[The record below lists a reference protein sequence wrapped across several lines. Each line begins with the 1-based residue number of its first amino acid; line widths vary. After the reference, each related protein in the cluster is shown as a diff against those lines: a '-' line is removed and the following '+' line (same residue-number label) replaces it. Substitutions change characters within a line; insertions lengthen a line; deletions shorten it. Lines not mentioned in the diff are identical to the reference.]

1 VSRTDPDGDDKAQQK
16 REEREK
22 EPEQEL
28 EEGLD
33 ISRLIGNAL
42 RASLGSGSMGA
53 TIDLAGPRRGDP
65 GDVEDLGGPAAP
77 PDGPEDVVIDTLGDP
92 EWSPPPRPAGPLIAP
107 SERLASPELRD
118 ARMNLVEDRAESA
131 DAGEDAWRVPTGDTV
146 ATALRPWAV
155 AASRLAGDDEPGRML
170 AWWAG
175 HGCTTLTSP
184 AARPLVACALASL
197 AWARNGDDDDAS
209 RAVRVA
215 LEAGRAR
222 IEAAEHHW
230 TLAGGGVPTA
240 ASLVGTALSA
250 SDLPPP
256 PAEPPADLTEASAFW
271 REALALRPGRTWRA
285 QHHGPPDSTPDD
297 VITRLIG
304 PGAVEPADRRRE
316 HVAELGIGLFRELI
330 RHRVRVSAAA
340 VVLADAVLP
349 MMYADVHPGLIDLVA
364 RVDQVT
370 QDGLTTL
377 HRLGRG
383 LHLKPYL
390 DDATARAMVD
400 LVAGSVDRAAA
411 AWVRQ
416 LATLTAH
423 ALGGADLAQLPPGN
437 ADPLHAALRAGRP
450 DRLVLLDPVA
460 AALRPPLSVASLR
473 SAADEGPTGA
483 ALELLALLVSP
494 SPEAAHRQAERVAEI
509 ARARGNA
516 ALLAAAAWLGADA
529 AARQGHDPEPALL
542 AAATR
547 LYELGEAPWAERL
560 VSWAPG

>member
-271 REALALRPGRTWRA
+271 REALAMRPGRTWRA

-349 MMYADVHPGLIDLVA
+349 MMYADIHPGLIDLVA

-423 ALGGADLAQLPPGN
+423 ALGGADLASAPTVQRPTPSTRRCGPGALIGSCSWTRWPRRCGRRCPSPRCGPPPTTAPPGRRWSCWRCWS
-437 ADPLHAALRAGRP
+437 ARAPKR
-450 DRLVLLDPVA
+450 RTA
-460 AALRPPLSVASLR
+460 RR
-473 SAADEGPTGA
+473 SASRRSPARGATPPSSPPPRGSAPTPRLGR
-483 ALELLALLVSP
+483 VTTP
-494 SPEAAHRQAERVAEI
+494 SPPSSRPRPACTSSVRR
-509 ARARGNA
+509 RGPSG
-516 ALLAAAAWLGADA
+516 W
-529 AARQGHDPEPALL
+529 
-542 AAATR
+542 
-547 LYELGEAPWAERL
+547 
-560 VSWAPG
+560 